1 MSDHPLVPSVPPFE
15 LAADELIEVPVTHA
29 AAAHLSAWDNDQKL
43 RALHEAGH
51 AVCATVLGERVK
63 SVDLTDRY
71 FAHTEISACDD
82 DQSEVETASR
92 QLASIVIAL
101 AGRAT
106 ETLVLG
112 EPTTS
117 VRADLRDATTKA
129 IARFDAGLDPDAPF
143 VALSAIEDHL
153 VPERLR
159 EALAESVLH
168 TLAEANERATRLVAE
183 HQGAIVAFARS
194 LYAARRLAG
203 EPLEAA
209 LREAGLDPRR

>member
-1 MSDHPLVPSVPPFE
+1 V
-15 LAADELIEVPVTHA
+15 
-29 AAAHLSAWDNDQKL
+29 
-43 RALHEAGH
+43 
-51 AVCATVLGERVK
+51 ATVLGERVK

-71 FAHTEISACDD
+71 FAHTEIGSFDD

-92 QLASIVIAL
+92 QFASIVIAL

-106 ETLVLG
+106 EILVLG

-117 VRADLRDATTKA
+117 VGADLRDATAKA
-129 IARFDAGLDPDAPF
+129 VSRFDSGLDPDAPF
-143 VALSAIEDHL
+143 VALSAIDNQL

-168 TLAEANERATRLVAE
+168 TMAEANEQATRLVAE
-183 HQGAIVAFARS
+183 HRDAIVAFARS

-209 LREAGLDPRR
+209 LRAAGLEPRT